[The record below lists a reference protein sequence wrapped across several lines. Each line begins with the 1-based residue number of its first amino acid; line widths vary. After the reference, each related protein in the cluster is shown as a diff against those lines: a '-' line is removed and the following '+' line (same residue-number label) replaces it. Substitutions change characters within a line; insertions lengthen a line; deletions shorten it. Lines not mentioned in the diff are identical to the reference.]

1 MMMMV
6 GTFPVQA
13 EFLAPPVGLYDEAFF
28 SVLLRMAVPD
38 TSFFFPVLL
47 RMAVPDT
54 RLDELTPL
62 QEHCGKCIVAPAP
75 FSLLPAQ

>member
-13 EFLAPPVGLYDEAFF
+13 EFLAPSVGLHDEAFF

-38 TSFFFPVLL
+38 TSFFPGPSAHGSPGHEA
-47 RMAVPDT
+47 R
-54 RLDELTPL
+54 
-62 QEHCGKCIVAPAP
+62 
-75 FSLLPAQ
+75 